1 MPAIAGFFLVC
12 SFSSTFMSTTFDF
25 KIIAKTQI
33 SGMSLVIAQN
43 EDAFSY
49 LTDELAMPTL
59 PNGSAPVFSDNVG
72 DFISDAE
79 HAHLCC
85 EYI

>member
-1 MPAIAGFFLVC
+1 MPAIAGFFLLC

-25 KIIAKTQI
+25 QIIATTQV

-43 EDAFSY
+43 EHAFSY
-49 LTDELAMPTL
+49 LTDELDMPTL
-59 PNGSAPVFSDNVG
+59 PNGSAPVFSDTVG